1 MVTNFYIV
9 LPSPSHALPHTLR
22 VQPFGEQTLR
32 FLGMEL
38 STSRT
43 LPVIFVRTGGG
54 GGGDLNWSVDQ
65 QSRWWPVLNVWPVWP
80 V

>member
-1 MVTNFYIV
+1 MVANFYIN
-9 LPSPSHALPHTLR
+9 LLSPSPSLPHSLR
-22 VQPFGEQTLR
+22 VQPFSEQTLR

-43 LPVIFVRTGGG
+43 QPVIFVRTG